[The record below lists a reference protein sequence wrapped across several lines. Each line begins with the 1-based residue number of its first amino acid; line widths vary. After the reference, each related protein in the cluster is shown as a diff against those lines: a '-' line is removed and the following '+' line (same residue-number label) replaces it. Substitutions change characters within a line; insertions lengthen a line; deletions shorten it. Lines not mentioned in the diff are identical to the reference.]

1 MKYKCYECGH
11 VFNEEDADT
20 RKDYVGEFWG
30 APAYQDLPICPNCGS
45 EELDEYTGSDN
56 EEDSA

>member
-11 VFNEEDADT
+11 IFNEEEADT

-45 EELDEYTGSDN
+45 EELDEHTGSDN
-56 EEDSA
+56 EDDSA